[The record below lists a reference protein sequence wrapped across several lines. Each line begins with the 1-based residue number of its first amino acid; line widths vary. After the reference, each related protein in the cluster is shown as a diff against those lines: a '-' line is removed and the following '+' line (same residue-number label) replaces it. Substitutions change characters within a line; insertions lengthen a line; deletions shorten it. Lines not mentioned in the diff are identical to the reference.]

1 MFVKLI
7 CLLVKF
13 VFFLGNV
20 KLFVVDLFNC
30 IIVVEGC
37 LYMVDLFLF
46 GGFVKY
52 FGWILICV
60 WDWLDL
66 KLLFWILFDNL
77 ELFGVICNGLS
88 VIWGILVDLV
98 LIGLVRICGV
108 CVLFLF
114 FELDLLNGM
123 GE

>member
-1 MFVKLI
+1 
-7 CLLVKF
+7 
-13 VFFLGNV
+13 
-20 KLFVVDLFNC
+20 
-30 IIVVEGC
+30 
-37 LYMVDLFLF
+37 MVDLFLF

-88 VIWGILVDLV
+88 VIWGILLDLV
-98 LIGLVRICGV
+98 LIGLVRIWGV
-108 CVLFLF
+108 RVLFLF

>member
-1 MFVKLI
+1 M
-7 CLLVKF
+7 
-13 VFFLGNV
+13 FFLGNV

-88 VIWGILVDLV
+88 VIWGILLDLV